1 MSSKFKQDFL
11 MAKLKR
17 EEDEK
22 QEQAAMRLAK
32 KKHKIAMR
40 KAELEKQMEQV
51 AVPELEEDHNQR
63 VAAAQ
68 LDEAKLMDYRSFYNH
83 HSRELNLLKIG

>member
-1 MSSKFKQDFL
+1 

-17 EEDEK
+17 QKAEK

-32 KKHKIAMR
+32 QKHKTAMR
-40 KAELEKQMEQV
+40 KAELEIQMDQV

-63 VAAAQ
+63 IAAAK
-68 LDEAKLMDYRSFYNH
+68 LD
-83 HSRELNLLKIG
+83 